1 MTEKVRWGILST
13 ANIGRRVIPA
23 IHASHNG
30 VVAAVCSRSLERAQA
45 FAAEQG
51 IPRALGSYEELIADS
66 EIDAIYIPL
75 PNSMHAEWSVKCA
88 EAGVPTL
95 CEKPFASDAAEAQS
109 IVDAFAAHDV
119 LLAEAFMYRFHPQH
133 AKVKAIIAA
142 GGIGDLQIINSSFT
156 FPISDEANIRLSKPL
171 AGGALMDVGCYCV
184 NLMRF
189 MTGEE
194 PARITASARI
204 GASTGVDEALAGALE
219 FPSGVIGHFDCGLR
233 AHRQHSYTLKGTEG
247 MIVVPTSFVPD
258 PSGETLVQ
266 HWHGVEYSEHVI
278 PAIDHYQLM
287 VEDFADALL
296 NERGPRFAPT
306 DAVQNMVVV
315 DALLAQVR

>member
-23 IHASHNG
+23 IQASHNG
-30 VVAAVCSRSLERAQA
+30 VVAAVCSRSLDRAQA
-45 FAAEQG
+45 FAAEQD
-51 IPRALGSYEELIADS
+51 IPCALGSYEALIADR
-66 EIDAIYIPL
+66 EIDAIYNPL

-88 EAGVPTL
+88 EAGIPTL
-95 CEKPFASDAAEAQS
+95 CEKPFASDAADAQS

-119 LLAEAFMYRFHPQH
+119 LLAEAFMYRFHPQQ
-133 AKVKAIIAA
+133 AKVKEIIAA

-156 FPISDEANIRLSKPL
+156 FPISDDANIRLSKDL

-194 PARITASARI
+194 PARVTASGRI
-204 GASTGVDEALAGALE
+204 GASTGVDEALAGTLE
-219 FPSGVIGHFDCGLR
+219 FPSGVVGHFDCGLR

-258 PSGETLVQ
+258 KSADTLVK
-266 HWHGVEYSEHVI
+266 HWRGDDYSEHVI
-278 PAIDHYQLM
+278 PPSDHYQLM

-296 NERGPRFAPT
+296 NKRAPRFAPT
-306 DAVQNMVVV
+306 DAVQNMIVV
-315 DALLAQVR
+315 DELLAQVR

>member
-1 MTEKVRWGILST
+1 MNEKVRWGILST

-30 VVAAVCSRSLERAQA
+30 VAAAVCSRSLERAQE
-45 FAAEQG
+45 FAAAQG
-51 IPRALGSYEELIADS
+51 IPRALGSYEELIADD

-75 PNSMHAEWSVKCA
+75 PNSMHAKWSVKCA

-95 CEKPFASDAAEAQS
+95 CEKPFASDAPEAQS

-133 AKVKAIIAA
+133 TKVKEIIAT

-194 PARITASARI
+194 PARITACARI
-204 GASTGVDEALAGALE
+204 GASTGVDEALAGTLE

-233 AHRQHSYTLKGTEG
+233 AHRQHSYTLKGSDG

-258 PSGETLVQ
+258 KSADTLVQ
-266 HWHGVEYSEHVI
+266 HWHGDSFSEHVI
-278 PAIDHYQLM
+278 PPIDHYQLM

-296 NERGPRFAPT
+296 NERAPRFAPS
-306 DAVQNMVVV
+306 DAVQNMDVV
-315 DALLAQVR
+315 DALLAQAR